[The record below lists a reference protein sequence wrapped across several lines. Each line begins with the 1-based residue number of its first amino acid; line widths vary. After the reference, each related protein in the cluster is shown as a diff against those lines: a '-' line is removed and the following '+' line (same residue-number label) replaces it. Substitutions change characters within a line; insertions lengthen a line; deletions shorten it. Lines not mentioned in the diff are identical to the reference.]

1 MAQTRHS
8 TSLGVPALSVFLSL
22 CGVLGT
28 GLWLGRARSF
38 PKSGKTQMRQQQT
51 LEIPGEQAGVG
62 LQSAA
67 AWPVAPHECPLGPP
81 EDVGCAV
88 LATACFPGAGEV
100 VTEGV

>member
-51 LEIPGEQAGVG
+51 LEIPGEQPGVG